1 MCIRDSRQI
10 ESHPALVRKGIMHS
24 QPGLRAAGFLVTF
37 ILLPF
42 LPADAA
48 TPIKIDTKNLLVTV
62 DAAACRWS
70 AEVKGTPMRLNTVY
84 FLHRDVAGKEAWT
97 TRFRVSDFRQ
107 QDKHRHSGQPGT
119 HEQDR
124 QSG

>member
-1 MCIRDSRQI
+1 
-10 ESHPALVRKGIMHS
+10 MHS

-70 AEVKGTPMRLNTVY
+70 AEVKGTPMRLNNVY
-84 FLHRDVAGKEAWT
+84 FLPGD
-97 TRFRVSDFRQ
+97 D
-107 QDKHRHSGQPGT
+107 HSGWTVTPSVNNNDSNNLGSFSTVTLRGRKPGL
-119 HEQDR
+119 DF
-124 QSG
+124 